1 MAPIVTE
8 AVVVSTGCASVD
20 CHIALCIAI
29 LNRNMTNTMSQ
40 SLSAQTSSAV
50 SIVILTYTILNH
62 IMTHIVLEDFIAQTL
77 YACA

>member
-1 MAPIVTE
+1 MAQIVTQG
-8 AVVVSTGCASVD
+8 VVVGAGCAGVD

-29 LNRNMTNTMSQ
+29 LNRNMANTMSQ

-50 SIVILTYTILNH
+50 PVVILSYTILNN

-77 YACA
+77 YARA